1 MNLLEFT
8 EGKKKIHRSS
18 YKPQLNRIK
27 FPAALSEWFITG
39 YKL

>member
-8 EGKKKIHRSS
+8 EKKIMEVPTSHD
-18 YKPQLNRIK
+18 LIDIK
-27 FPAALSEWFITG
+27 SPAALSEWFATG